1 MADATNAA
9 EPQLDQVLA
18 KPKGRTSLLE
28 HDVVHVVLRAERA
41 IEAAQ
46 KECFERIREVE
57 TFYDSRIR
65 EALRAAAAA
74 ECEAVRLSA
83 ALGRAD
89 ERNEQTTTRLI
100 AQEMANTEL
109 TTRLSLVE
117 AQLAELMDRAGGDRV
132 ALGDAN

>member
-89 ERNEQTTTRLI
+89 ERSR
-100 AQEMANTEL
+100 AQERANTEL